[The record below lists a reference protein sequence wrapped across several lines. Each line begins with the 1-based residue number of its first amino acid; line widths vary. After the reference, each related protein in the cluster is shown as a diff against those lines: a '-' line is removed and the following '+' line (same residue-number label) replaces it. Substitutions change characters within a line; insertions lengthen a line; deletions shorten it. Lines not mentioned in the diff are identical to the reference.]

1 MEESTTYQ
9 AILRR
14 GEKRGEERG
23 EERGETRGIQET
35 ILQLGRLRFGEPS
48 AEQARSLNGIT
59 NRERLQQLAARIF
72 DVTTWQDLLA

>member
-14 GEKRGEERG
+14 GE
-23 EERGETRGIQET
+23 ERGETRGMRET
-35 ILQLGRLRFGEPS
+35 ILQQGRLRFGEPS